1 MCHALLEDP
10 KFFLLLKRIDE
21 ELAAQVRAAGCMHCE
36 GSLHSADYP
45 RKPRACPA
53 LMRDDHDSR
62 FSFCCQHCRKRHTS
76 LSLRFLGRRVYFG
89 LAVVLLSARHA
100 GQTAAATRLCETL
113 AVPIR
118 TLERWR
124 RWWQTLFARTDLWQ
138 AQCARFMP
146 PVNFQRLPDELLERF
161 GYDTNGG
168 MLHLMNFLAPLSI
181 GVVFDIAAG
190 C

>member
-21 ELAAQVRAAGCMHCE
+21 ELAARVRTAGCVHC
-36 GSLHSADYP
+36 GGPLHRADYP
-45 RKPRACPA
+45 RKPRACPPQA
-53 LMRDDHDSR
+53 REEHDSR

-76 LSLRFLGRRVYFG
+76 QSLRFLGRRVYFG
-89 LAVVLLSARHA
+89 LAVVLRSARHA
-100 GQTAAATRLCETL
+100 GQTAAAARLGAML
-113 AVPIR
+113 AVPMR

-124 RWWQTLFARTDLWQ
+124 QWWQDRFAGTDLWQ

-146 PVNFQRLPDELLERF
+146 PLSSRLLPDELLDRF
-161 GYDTNGG
+161 RGETMVGVVNLLG
-168 MLHLMNFLAPLSI
+168 FLTPLSI
-181 GVVFDIAAG
+181 GVVFDVTAG